1 MQLIEREKCKSI
13 LKLIEMGYISKNEYL
28 DSSKLEQKNTASM
41 MKKWENKKGKCD
53 QCFVQP

>member
-13 LKLIEMGYISKNEYL
+13 LKLIEMRYISKNEYL

-41 MKKWENKKGKCD
+41 MKK
-53 QCFVQP
+53 